1 MISDLNE
8 KVNFVECNKEFL
20 LNELKKFTTFK
31 NNNSFEHYDS
41 VSKLPKQIPN
51 FNYVYISRYPL
62 QNNQHLS
69 NNNSNSHQNSKQN
82 ISSKKLAENSKQQH
96 SDINNTYVNNSF
108 LGHKRLLN
116 ENVVNSAVKI
126 CPVCKKNISEETSEG
141 KQLHINICL
150 TKKEINK
157 LHVSNNE
164 NNIEKF

>member
-1 MISDLNE
+1 
-8 KVNFVECNKEFL
+8 
-20 LNELKKFTTFK
+20 
-31 NNNSFEHYDS
+31 
-41 VSKLPKQIPN
+41 
-51 FNYVYISRYPL
+51 
-62 QNNQHLS
+62 
-69 NNNSNSHQNSKQN
+69 
-82 ISSKKLAENSKQQH
+82 
-96 SDINNTYVNNSF
+96 
-108 LGHKRLLN
+108 LLN